1 MDLTKN
7 IEDFNLV
14 FLDLETTGLDV
25 VTGDSLC
32 EVGAFK
38 VREGKIIDEFYS
50 LVNPGK
56 NMPPQ
61 AYKIHKISDQ
71 ELKGAPYFEEIAD
84 KLIAFLNGCVVC
96 AYNVG
101 FDVGFINYQLRKMGR
116 LPPELPAIDILSM
129 ARGLLKLHRYNLE
142 TTAKF
147 LNIDCGQGM
156 HRALSDAMVAY
167 KIFLKLNNILK
178 EKGIKKLDE
187 FVSLYGLVNEIFKP
201 KEGRKI
207 LLLEEAVDNKAIL
220 EIRYFS
226 SSNAIEEEKILPLR
240 VSQQDKRPYL
250 LYQGGDKGSSHL
262 ELNRILNI
270 RVSEAGS

>member
-1 MDLTKN
+1 MNLAKN

-38 VREGKIIDEFYS
+38 VREEKIVDEFHS

-56 NMPPQ
+56 KMPSQ

-71 ELKGAPYFEEIAD
+71 ELKDAPCFEEIAD
-84 KLIAFLNGCVVC
+84 KLISFLNGCVVC

-116 LPPELPAIDILSM
+116 LTLELPAIDILSM
-129 ARGLLKLHRYNLE
+129 ARDLLKLPRYNLE

-147 LNIDCGQGM
+147 LNVDCGQGI
-156 HRALSDAMVAY
+156 HRALSDALIAY
-167 KIFLKLNNILK
+167 RVFLKLNNILK
-178 EKGIKKLDE
+178 EKGIEKLDE
-187 FVSLYGLVNEIFKP
+187 FVSLYGLANEIFKP
-201 KEGRKI
+201 KEDRKI
-207 LLLEEAVDNKAIL
+207 LFLEEAVDKKAIL
-220 EIRYFS
+220 GIRYFS
-226 SSNAIEEEKILPLR
+226 SSNTIKEEKILPLR
-240 VSQQDKRPYL
+240 VCQQDKRPYL
-250 LYQGGDKGSSHL
+250 LCQGGNESSFHL
-262 ELNRILNI
+262 ELNRILSIKTSDAN
-270 RVSEAGS
+270 